1 MFWFAALKIIENNEM
16 QKISSGER
24 NEEKK
29 KRIKLTNTWID
40 NFFNDVEEM
49 DKKFPRLHNI
59 KERKLRKFTWNYG
72 KGQDLLIRKKIL
84 ANRDLF

>member
-49 DKKFPRLHNI
+49 DKKFPWLHNI
-59 KERKLRKFTWNYG
+59 KERKLFR
-72 KGQDLLIRKKIL
+72 RKKIYL
-84 ANRDLF
+84 ELW